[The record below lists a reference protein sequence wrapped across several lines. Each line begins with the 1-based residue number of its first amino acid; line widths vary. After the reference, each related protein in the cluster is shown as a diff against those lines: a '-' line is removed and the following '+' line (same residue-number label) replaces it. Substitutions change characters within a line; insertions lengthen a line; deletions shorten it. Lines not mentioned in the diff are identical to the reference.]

1 MTNKRLI
8 TPVADTVDKQ
18 RTYRE
23 QMGKYSQAMRYGFYL
38 QAVMIDYAMMED
50 RLRSMLYHMGFL
62 SNRIAPNIWKKT
74 RPYLEQMVETYTP
87 DGKPVKLGIKNIS
100 GKIELV
106 RCVMLWARDEGAAN
120 DDKFLATLKR
130 QCKRTNIGAVLSTL
144 ESITAW
150 CGYRNEVVHALMNKN
165 LDSLDAELQQRAE
178 EGMDLARALDGE
190 IKKLKKGDKVR
201 KCMNLPFG

>member
-8 TPVADTVDKQ
+8 APVADAVDKQ

-62 SNRIAPNIWKKT
+62 SNRTAPSIWKKT
-74 RPYLEQMVETYTP
+74 RPYLAQMVEPYTP
-87 DGKPVKLGIKNIS
+87 DGEPVKLGIRNIS
-100 GKIELV
+100 GKINLV
-106 RCVMLWARDEGAAN
+106 LCVMLWTQEENATHG
-120 DDKFLATLKR
+120 DKFLTVLKR
-130 QCKRTNIGAVLSTL
+130 QCEEMDIGEVLSAL
-144 ESITAW
+144 EGITAW

-201 KCMNLPFG
+201 KCMNLPLK